1 MNRRPAAILAIL
13 VASLLA
19 TGGVAVAADKTL
31 TIGAAVFPDNLRA
44 GTGTYASLSLLAQTN
59 DFLVTRDNKGDLQP
73 ALATS
78 WEAIDPTTMRF
89 HLRQGVKFSDGV
101 EFTADDVVFTINR
114 VQDPKAGYGQ
124 AARIGQVQSTAAID
138 KYTVEIKTKAVFP
151 TLALGLSDIVV
162 EPKHY
167 FEKVG
172 AAGVASRPIGTG
184 PFIFQEWVAGDHYTL
199 TANWNYWGGAPK
211 IDKLLIRAIPDGASR
226 VASLVAGETQII
238 EEVPVDLIEQ
248 VNSSGIA
255 TVDSIATTVGLVLT
269 FNTTLKP
276 FDNPKVREA
285 FDYAID
291 KPLIL
296 KQILKGRG
304 ELLQGQILTKGVPG
318 WNPDVKA
325 RPYDP
330 AKAKQMLQDAGY
342 DFKTPVQLTTQ
353 NGKYVSDTDISNAAA
368 GMLNQIGVKAT
379 VEIVEGG
386 VFQQMTT
393 SQKWG
398 PLHVNGWYSLGDA
411 DFASVWYTEGGL
423 RSKWSDPEYEQLF
436 VAGRS
441 TTDTAERE
449 KIYRRMMEIL
459 NQQNPALF
467 LFGLPSLYA
476 VSKHVTGF
484 GAASDKV
491 LRLTQVELK

>member
-1 MNRRPAAILAIL
+1 MNCRPAAILAIL
-13 VASLLA
+13 VAALFAAS
-19 TGGVAVAADKTL
+19 GIAVSADKTL
-31 TIGAAVFPDNLRA
+31 TVGAAVFPDNLRA

-101 EFTADDVVFTINR
+101 NFTADDVVFTINR

-124 AARIGQVQSTAAID
+124 AARISQVQSTTAID

-199 TANWNYWGGAPK
+199 TANRNYWGGAPK

-248 VNSSGIA
+248 VNASGIA

-296 KQILKGRG
+296 RQILKERG
-304 ELLQGQILTKGVPG
+304 ELLQGQILTKGVLG
-318 WNPDVKA
+318 WNPDIKA

-330 AKAKQMLQDAGY
+330 AKARQMLQDAGY
-342 DFKTPVQLTTQ
+342 DFKTPVLLTTQ

-441 TTDTAERE
+441 TTNTAERE

-476 VSKHVTGF
+476 VSKHITGF

>member
-1 MNRRPAAILAIL
+1 M
-13 VASLLA
+13 
-19 TGGVAVAADKTL
+19 G
-31 TIGAAVFPDNLRA
+31 
-44 GTGTYASLSLLAQTN
+44 
-59 DFLVTRDNKGDLQP
+59 
-73 ALATS
+73 
-78 WEAIDPTTMRF
+78 
-89 HLRQGVKFSDGV
+89 
-101 EFTADDVVFTINR
+101 
-114 VQDPKAGYGQ
+114 
-124 AARIGQVQSTAAID
+124 
-138 KYTVEIKTKAVFP
+138 
-151 TLALGLSDIVV
+151 
-162 EPKHY
+162 
-167 FEKVG
+167 
-172 AAGVASRPIGTG
+172 
-184 PFIFQEWVAGDHYTL
+184 
-199 TANWNYWGGAPK
+199 WNYWGGAPK

-248 VNSSGIA
+248 VNASGIA

-296 KQILKGRG
+296 RQILKERG
-304 ELLQGQILTKGVPG
+304 ELLQGQILTKGVLG
-318 WNPDVKA
+318 WNPNIKA

-330 AKAKQMLQDAGY
+330 ARAKQMLQDAGY
-342 DFKTPVQLTTQ
+342 DFKTPVLLTTQ

-441 TTDTAERE
+441 TTNTAERE

-476 VSKHVTGF
+476 VSKHITGF